1 VVFVMVKVLEKI
13 LVIVIVTV
21 TLQIVT
27 VIAVEK
33 TNLMYV
39 VYVMDLEFQKVNVIV
54 KAIN

>member
-1 VVFVMVKVLEKI
+1 MVKVLEKI
-13 LVIVIVTV
+13 LVIVTVTV
-21 TLQIVT
+21 TLQIVME
-27 VIAVEK
+27 IAVEK